1 MILFLDVVSP
11 IPEFHLIDDK
21 KVKVS
26 IKIIE
31 NKDEKLSDSIITKY
45 LKMNEAYKLNKL
57 ITHFIVTSGPGS
69 YTSLRVGASFIAGL
83 SQSTDLPVAVISGE
97 NIYEFLKNDNANTC
111 VYFESSNNQN
121 FLTFRDGEKI
131 VHKKVENKNCI
142 LPKNIKNIFYNNES
156 PDFYDENLV
165 FTSFSFLEIALKHL
179 NKLEFKKNTII
190 KPIYISNNVILN

>member
-31 NKDEKLSDSIITKY
+31 NKDEKLSDSIIPKY

-69 YTSLRVGASFIAGL
+69 YTSLRVSASFIAGL

-179 NKLEFKKNTII
+179 NKLEFKTNTII

>member
-21 KVKVS
+21 KVKIS

-31 NKDEKLSDSIITKY
+31 NKDEKLSDSIIPKY

-83 SQSTDLPVAVISGE
+83 SQSRDLPVVVISSA
-97 NIYEFLKNDNANTC
+97 NIYEFLKKDNINTC

-121 FLTFRDGEKI
+121 FLTFKDGEKL
-131 VHKKVENKNCI
+131 VHKKVEKKNFI
-142 LPKNIKNIFYNNES
+142 FQKKIKKIFYNNER
-156 PDFYDENLV
+156 PDFFGENLIL
-165 FTSFSFLEIALKHL
+165 TSFSILEITLKNL
-179 NKLEFKKNTII
+179 SKLEFKKHTTI

>member
-21 KVKVS
+21 KVRVS

-31 NKDEKLSDSIITKY
+31 NSDEKLSDSIIPKY
-45 LKMNEAYKLNKL
+45 LKMNELYKLNKL
-57 ITHFIVTSGPGS
+57 TTHFIVTSGPGS

-97 NIYEFLKNDNANTC
+97 NIYEFLKNDYTNTC

-156 PDFYDENLV
+156 PDFYDENLI
-165 FTSFSFLEIALKHL
+165 FTSFSFLEIVLKHL